1 MKCTACGAD
10 LVEGAKFCEYCGTPV
25 AAAPALEP
33 AQADAPKA
41 APTLEIPPAPKA
53 PEPEV
58 ASAPAQEQTYTYQQ
72 PQNQAPSQPQNQAY
86 GQPYTPPAAPQ
97 PEALTPKCKTFGIIS
112 FILGLWSTVFCW
124 LSVIPAAGIGLGFF
138 MVASA
143 IVGLIFSGISRKEG
157 NFKLAKL
164 GKVFSI
170 IGLVLSA
177 ILWIVGIIIT
187 AAAASRGYFRN
198 YY

>member
-25 AAAPALEP
+25 AAAPAP
-33 AQADAPKA
+33 AAAEAPKA
-41 APTLEIPPAPKA
+41 APSLEIPPAPKA
-53 PEPEV
+53 PEPEIP
-58 ASAPAQEQTYTYQQ
+58 AAPAQAQYTQPEPAQ
-72 PQNQAPSQPQNQAY
+72 PQGLS
-86 GQPYTPPAAPQ
+86 
-97 PEALTPKCKTFGIIS
+97 PKCRTFGIIS
-112 FILGLWSTVFCW
+112 FILGLWSTAFCW

-157 NFKLAKL
+157 NFKLARL

-170 IGLVLSA
+170 IGLILSA
-177 ILWIVGIIIT
+177 ILWIVGIILTIAM
-187 AAAASRGYFRN
+187 AARDTYRYF
-198 YY
+198 Y